1 MGFFDFFKS
10 KSQAQLRDEQFA
22 KIREKTII
30 HEHKSLMHDMII
42 LSPHDSSCKDVHPN
56 GFGNFGLVKTNPIP
70 IYGIDN
76 VAAYMDKLRYKYT
89 SEKSGNSTY
98 NPITYVRSSEGDE
111 TAIGSKKPVGEL
123 PASGTEAENIE
134 GTIDI
139 YNIYTIGNQKLA
151 KIYVNSYSLKT
162 SNKVPDGFYHRDE
175 IPLVQDARILME
187 LVNKK

>member
-1 MGFFDFFKS
+1 
-10 KSQAQLRDEQFA
+10 
-22 KIREKTII
+22 
-30 HEHKSLMHDMII
+30 
-42 LSPHDSSCKDVHPN
+42 
-56 GFGNFGLVKTNPIP
+56 
-70 IYGIDN
+70 
-76 VAAYMDKLRYKYT
+76 MDKLRYKYT